1 MSPAPRTDRQAV
13 SLIRESG
20 LVRPVDL
27 EARGVPRAQFYR
39 LVRDGLVERVERGVY
54 SAPRH
59 SATARHSY
67 AVIAKRAPNAVI
79 CLLSAL
85 EFHRLTTQL
94 PGEVWIA
101 VGEKAHRPKI
111 GFPPVRVVHFSG
123 QALTAGVE
131 THQIEGADVRVYSA
145 AKTVADCFKY
155 RNKIGIDV
163 AIEALRDGW
172 KARRFTMDQL
182 DECARIC
189 RVSRVMTPYI
199 ESLLA

>member
-1 MSPAPRTDRQAV
+1 MSSKSNRKAV
-13 SLIRESG
+13 SLIRRSG
-20 LVRPVDL
+20 LVRPADL

-39 LVRDGLVERVERGVY
+39 LVREGLVDRVERGVY

-59 SATARHSY
+59 AVTEHHSY
-67 AVIAKRAPNAVI
+67 AVVAKRAPNAVI

-85 EFHRLTTQL
+85 GFHGLTTQL

-101 VGEKAHRPKI
+101 IGEKARRPKVD
-111 GFPPVRVVHFSG
+111 FPPVHVVRFSG
-123 QALTAGVE
+123 PSLTSGIEV
-131 THQIEGADVRVYSA
+131 HHIEGAEVRVYSA

-163 AIEALRDGW
+163 ALEALTDGW
-172 KARRFTMDQL
+172 RSRAFTMDEL
-182 DECARIC
+182 DRFARVC

>member
-1 MSPAPRTDRQAV
+1 MYSRTDRQAV
-13 SLIRESG
+13 GLIRETG
-20 LVRPVDL
+20 LVRPADL

-39 LVRDGLVERVERGVY
+39 LVREGLVNRVQRGVY

-59 SATARHSY
+59 AATAYQSY
-67 AVIAKRAPNAVI
+67 AVVAKRAPNAVI

-85 EFHRLTTQL
+85 AFHRLTTQL

-101 VGEKAHRPKI
+101 VGEKARRPRI
-111 GFPPVRVVHFSG
+111 DFPPLHIVRFSG
-123 QALTAGVE
+123 AALTSGIEV
-131 THQIEGADVRVYSA
+131 HQIEGAEVRVYSA

-155 RNKIGIDV
+155 RNKIGVDV
-163 AIEALRDGW
+163 AVEALRDGW
-172 KARRFTMDQL
+172 RSRKFTMDEL
-182 DECARIC
+182 DRYARVC